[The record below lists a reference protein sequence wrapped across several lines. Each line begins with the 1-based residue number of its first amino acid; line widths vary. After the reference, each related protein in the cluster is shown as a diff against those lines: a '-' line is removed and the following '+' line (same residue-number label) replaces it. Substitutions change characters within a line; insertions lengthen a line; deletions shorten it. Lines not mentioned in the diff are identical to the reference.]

1 MKRLNQYEET
11 VKIAKPLRMVGSI
24 LFMILMIM
32 WLDIIEFEYESYFY
46 LLVLTVLLTYIL
58 LGVLFFNKQL
68 KSQK

>member
-1 MKRLNQYEET
+1 
-11 VKIAKPLRMVGSI
+11 
-24 LFMILMIM
+24 M

-46 LLVLTVLLTYIL
+46 LLVLTVLLTYVL

>member
-46 LLVLTVLLTYIL
+46 LLVLTVLLTYVL